1 MIPATP
7 TGGDLWPRVSRAL
20 DAIYGLE
27 GEARQVE
34 LERLAAVE
42 PAVWR
47 EVVALLAAD
56 PGTSRMLD
64 DAARSA
70 AADLP
75 ATLVSG
81 PVEVAGVRVGDWRL
95 VGLIG
100 RGGMGEVY
108 LAERAD
114 GSFEQRVALKLL
126 KRGLDSEELVARF
139 VRERQILAR
148 LAHPGIA
155 RLYDGGVATDGRPF
169 FALEH
174 VEGLPITDHADRHE
188 LALEAR
194 LDLFLAVCAA
204 VEAAHRSLVVHR
216 DLKPSNVLV
225 TPEGAVKL
233 LDFGIAKLLEGDDPA
248 LATRAETRM
257 LTPAYAAP
265 EQILGGAVTTATDVF
280 ALGAMLYE
288 LVVGRRP
295 FRREGRTPTDLAL
308 EVRRERLV
316 RPSEA
321 VRSRAREKVSPDERA
336 RLERRA
342 RRLTGDLDS
351 ILLQAL
357 EVDAARRYATVD
369 ALAED
374 LRRHL
379 RGRPVHAH
387 GDTLGYRT
395 RKFVARHRAAVA
407 AAALVTLALAV
418 GLAVALGQAVKARRA
433 LARAER
439 VRSFLV
445 SVFEVTDP
453 NVARGEDVTARRL
466 LDEGARRAERELA
479 GEPRLAA
486 EMLDLLAG
494 LYRKL
499 GALEPARELATR
511 SLALAEASAGVE
523 SVEAARSRWT
533 LGWVLLNQGHF
544 DAARAALG
552 GAIARLD
559 RAAGG
564 DEVLAADAREPL
576 VELEFAASGPAAAL
590 PVAEQRL
597 AIYRR
602 ALGDENARTALA
614 RNDVGVVVQALGRPQ
629 EAAAA
634 FEDAAAALE
643 RLGGPDDP
651 RLALVLSN
659 RASAESSLGR
669 LEAAEAAARR
679 ALDIRRRALG
689 ARHPETGISASRL
702 ANVLVE
708 RGGLVEAERL
718 SREAIDILDGA
729 DRFQAAGAVGVLA
742 GTLAAA
748 GRDTE
753 ALAAYDDSIRR
764 YGELVGPEHVLVLDA
779 RVEREEVR
787 ARAAPADRRAA
798 ITELELLVARLAALG
813 EEGTAFHADAV
824 AALARVRAGG

>member
-1 MIPATP
+1 MSFAAPA
-7 TGGDLWPRVSRAL
+7 GDDLWPRVSRAL
-20 DAIYGLE
+20 DAVYALE
-27 GEARQVE
+27 GEARRAE
-34 LERLAAVE
+34 LERLAAAD

-47 EVVALLAAD
+47 EVAALLAAD

-64 DAARSA
+64 AAARGA
-70 AADLP
+70 AEDLP
-75 ATLVSG
+75 ATMIPG

-95 VGLIG
+95 IRLIG

-155 RLYDGGVATDGRPF
+155 RLYDGGVASDGRPF

-174 VEGLPITDHADRHE
+174 VEGLTITEHADRAE
-188 LALEAR
+188 LGVEAR
-194 LDLFLAVCAA
+194 IDLFLAVCAA

-225 TPEGAVKL
+225 APDGTVKL
-233 LDFGIAKLLEGDDPA
+233 LDFGIAKLLETDDPA
-248 LATRAETRM
+248 LATRTETRM
-257 LTPAYAAP
+257 MTPAYAAP
-265 EQILGGAVTTATDVF
+265 EQILGGPVTTATDVF

-288 LVVGRRP
+288 LLVGRRP

-316 RPSEA
+316 RPSDA
-321 VRSRAREKVSPDERA
+321 VRARARETVSPDERA
-336 RLERRA
+336 ALERRA
-342 RRLTGDLDS
+342 RRLTGDLDA

-357 EVDAARRYATVD
+357 EVDAARRYATVE
-369 ALAED
+369 AFAED
-374 LRRHL
+374 LRRH
-379 RGRPVHAH
+379 RGGHPVQAH
-387 GDTLGYRT
+387 GDTMGYRA

-407 AAALVTLALAV
+407 AVALATLALAI

-453 NVARGEDVTARRL
+453 AVARGEDVTARRL
-466 LDEGARRAERELA
+466 LDEGARRVERELA

-499 GALEPARELATR
+499 GALEPARDLAMR
-511 SLALAEASAGVE
+511 SVALAEASAGPA
-523 SVEAARSRWT
+523 SVEAARGRWT
-533 LGWVLLNQGHF
+533 LGWVLLNQGRF
-544 DAARAALG
+544 DEARAALG
-552 GAIARLD
+552 AAIERLD

-576 VELEFAASGPAAAL
+576 VELEFSASGPAAAL
-590 PVAEQRL
+590 PVAERRL

-602 ALGDENARTALA
+602 ALGDENAKTALA
-614 RNDVGVVVQALGRPQ
+614 LNDVGVIHQALGRNPAAVQ
-629 EAAAA
+629 AFAGAAAV
-634 FEDAAAALE
+634 LE
-643 RLGGPDDP
+643 RLAGPDDP

-659 RASAESSLGR
+659 SASLEKDLGR
-669 LEAAEAAARR
+669 LDAAEAAARR
-679 ALDIRRRALG
+679 ALDIRRRTLG
-689 ARHPETGISASRL
+689 ARHPETGVSASRL
-702 ANVLVE
+702 AGVLVE
-708 RGGLVEAERL
+708 RGSFAEAETL
-718 SREAIDILDGA
+718 CREAIAVLDGV
-729 DRFQAAGAVGVLA
+729 DEFQAAGATGVLA
-742 GTLAAA
+742 EVLAAA
-748 GRDTE
+748 GRDAE
-753 ALAAYDDSIRR
+753 SLAAYDDSIRR
-764 YGELVGPEHVLVLDA
+764 YSRMVGPEHVLVLDA
-779 RVEREEVR
+779 LVEREAVR
-787 ARAAPADRRAA
+787 ARDPAHHAAAVA
-798 ITELELLVARLAALG
+798 ELERLVARLAALG
-813 EEGTAFHADAV
+813 EEGSAFHADAV
-824 AALARVRAGG
+824 DALAAARGRG